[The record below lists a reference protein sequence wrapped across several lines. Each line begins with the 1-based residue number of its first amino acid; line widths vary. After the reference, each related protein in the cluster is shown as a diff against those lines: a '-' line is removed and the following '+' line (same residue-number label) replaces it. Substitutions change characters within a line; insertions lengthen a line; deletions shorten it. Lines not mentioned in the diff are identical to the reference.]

1 MKKKAIK
8 ISIIMIVIVLA
19 LLVIY
24 IFTIKN
30 YSFLIN
36 LSWNL
41 SWKTSLPY
49 CDNRIYHEDNLGF
62 HGDGREYSIL
72 QFSNDKK
79 LKKFNWG
86 AITDQ
91 TDIERMNDILLE
103 LKIPNKY
110 KPDFYKEWLYI
121 KISRRDNSTLY
132 LLYDEANQRV
142 FLLSDSR

>member
-1 MKKKAIK
+1 MKKRTIK
-8 ISIIMIVIVLA
+8 ISIIMIVIVLI
-19 LLVIY
+19 LVVIY

-30 YSFLIN
+30 YSFLI
-36 LSWNL
+36 NL

-79 LKKFNWG
+79 LNKFNWG
-86 AITDQ
+86 AMIDQ

-132 LLYDEANQRV
+132 LLYDEANQQV
-142 FLLSDSR
+142 FLLSDFR

>member
-1 MKKKAIK
+1 MKKRTIK
-8 ISIIMIVIVLA
+8 ISIIMIAIVLI
-19 LLVIY
+19 LVVIY

-30 YSFLIN
+30 YSFLI
-36 LSWNL
+36 NL

-79 LKKFNWG
+79 LNKFNWG
-86 AITDQ
+86 AMTDQ

-132 LLYDEANQRV
+132 LLYDEANQQV
-142 FLLSDSR
+142 FLLSDFR